1 MRTHSKPHSKQ
12 RAKVRALAAQGLNSE
27 VIAATIGISRNT
39 LRSRHALD
47 LHAGRQI
54 KAAAKAAAPR
64 TKQERARG
72 VDSADRALVSQPLER
87 PSAAIS
93 YTVARAPLPK
103 RLNGSTARAVSSV
116 TAQTVTDPEIASA
129 DSSRAGRP
137 RRSARLPRAPLA
149 AALFDRRRAHT
160 SCRLATS
167 AYAHSR

>member
-64 TKQERARG
+64 TKQERARAG
-72 VDSADRALVSQPLER
+72 LIARIERSFRSHWNDRVPQSPIR
-87 PSAAIS
+87 W
-93 YTVARAPLPK
+93 RAH
-103 RLNGSTARAVSSV
+103 RC
-116 TAQTVTDPEIASA
+116 
-129 DSSRAGRP
+129 
-137 RRSARLPRAPLA
+137 RSA
-149 AALFDRRRAHT
+149 
-160 SCRLATS
+160 
-167 AYAHSR
+167 